1 MLTLA
6 GGIAEK
12 IIVLILEFLRNP
24 NFYKESQDGIGGV
37 YLPNRNQE
45 SIENGDL
52 YRGIKSLLENEAEK
66 LKPEERVKF
75 LASVCEILKYHVT
88 SSDKTMVAMIHIIS
102 DHMSGFLD
110 RGFIRDW
117 LYTKQFKAR
126 LLNLY
131 EQDEYQGYTAAEIAF
146 DWLLFDYKLTS
157 EELKKYHENI
167 EHGSGNLLNIVLG
180 MLQSGIYPE
189 KTERIIEV
197 DNNRLIEFFI
207 VHNFALFFYKLFS
220 NNPNENQLIWSSLTL
235 LDDPTKKLI
244 VDYLMANWDSI
255 TANLIKSFE
264 DWGTYESSELDEDG
278 CYPAK
283 DKFGETLWKNEDRV
297 VITEDIDDYNFTVSN
312 QDEYDLVKEMREHLL
327 KNGTGI
333 FNSFR
338 EYFLAKLYFNQSS
351 VHIGNK

>member
-1 MLTLA
+1 M
-6 GGIAEK
+6 
-12 IIVLILEFLRNP
+12 
-24 NFYKESQDGIGGV
+24 
-37 YLPNRNQE
+37 
-45 SIENGDL
+45 
-52 YRGIKSLLENEAEK
+52 
-66 LKPEERVKF
+66 
-75 LASVCEILKYHVT
+75 
-88 SSDKTMVAMIHIIS
+88 
-102 DHMSGFLD
+102 
-110 RGFIRDW
+110 
-117 LYTKQFKAR
+117 
-126 LLNLY
+126 
-131 EQDEYQGYTAAEIAF
+131 
-146 DWLLFDYKLTS
+146 
-157 EELKKYHENI
+157 
-167 EHGSGNLLNIVLG
+167 
-180 MLQSGIYPE
+180 
-189 KTERIIEV
+189 
-197 DNNRLIEFFI
+197 
-207 VHNFALFFYKLFS
+207 FFYKLFS

>member
-1 MLTLA
+1 M
-6 GGIAEK
+6 
-12 IIVLILEFLRNP
+12 
-24 NFYKESQDGIGGV
+24 
-37 YLPNRNQE
+37 
-45 SIENGDL
+45 
-52 YRGIKSLLENEAEK
+52 ENEAEK
-66 LKPEERVKF
+66 LKPLERVKF
-75 LASVCEILKYHVT
+75 LASVYEILKYHVT

-102 DHMSGFLD
+102 DHMGGFLD
-110 RGFIRDW
+110 RGFIREW
-117 LYTKQFKAR
+117 HTFGKEFKLH

-157 EELKKYHENI
+157 EELKKYHKNI

-220 NNPNENQLIWSSLTL
+220 NNPNENPLLWSSLTL

-244 VDYLMANWDSI
+244 TDYLMANWDSI

-283 DKFGETLWKNEDRV
+283 DKFGETLWEDEDRV

-312 QDEYDLVKEMREHLL
+312 QDEYDLVKEMCEYLL
-327 KNGTGI
+327 KNNLGI

-338 EYFLAKLYFNQSS
+338 EYILAKLSSNQSS
-351 VHIGNK
+351 VQLENK